1 MGDQPQPVL
10 QDTVERNLEELRNFI
25 SANPEL
31 LGDQLLESEKWVL
44 LQFSLKSFDAHSTSP
59 SLEDT
64 FIDFPK
70 EDVSTVTGDTEIIP
84 LEATLIA
91 LQWQFQKSQ

>member
-10 QDTVERNLEELRNFI
+10 HTVERNLEELRNFI

-44 LQFSLKSFDAHSTSP
+44 LQFSLKRV
-59 SLEDT
+59 LM
-64 FIDFPK
+64 
-70 EDVSTVTGDTEIIP
+70 
-84 LEATLIA
+84 LI
-91 LQWQFQKSQ
+91 QQVHR